1 MFPEIRNPVDLAK
14 RLGLVSLQEQACVPG
29 GRKPPPTPIERKVLQ
44 RNKRFADFSVI
55 EGFFGSANAASSCQ
69 RDEKVS
75 CQSKI
80 LTD

>member
-55 EGFFGSANAASSCQ
+55 EGFFLGQPMQLAVARGMRRLVA
-69 RDEKVS
+69 RVKY
-75 CQSKI
+75 
-80 LTD
+80 